1 MKTVYVCE
9 HNVYGICGIF
19 SNEELAN
26 CFINTF
32 TERLIITE
40 IPLDKYK
47 MELET
52 GMEPYFIRI
61 TEDGSIK
68 KVSVNSYV
76 RNFVST
82 ISHGFNLDNNLVV
95 HCFAKDVD
103 HAIEIAKQKLSE
115 VLQKELNSK

>member
-9 HNVYGICGIF
+9 HNIYGICGIF

-76 RNFVST
+76 RNFVLNDCQ
-82 ISHGFNLDNNLVV
+82 GFDTQNNFYVAT
-95 HCFAKDVD
+95 FAKDEN
-103 HAIEIAKQKLSE
+103 HAIEIAQQKLSE